1 MREIETEITRARRQR
16 KRQLILS
23 VFMIVLLLGSTAGY
37 AISLIGNDDGT
48 TQDKSGKPYFDG
60 SSWVVPYGS
69 LSFNV
74 QSSPDEAKNVLI
86 EGDITSSL
94 YAGRAVYL
102 AVESPVLK
110 QQVGEVLSA
119 FAQRVQEAC
128 YGSCDSPDLP
138 EKTCNEPLVVWR
150 AADTNRVYRNASCVF
165 IEGDYAAVDAFVY
178 RILGYRELN

>member
-1 MREIETEITRARRQR
+1 
-16 KRQLILS
+16 
-23 VFMIVLLLGSTAGY
+23 MIVLLLGSTAGY

-48 TQDKSGKPYFDG
+48 TQNQNQEIKPYFDG

-69 LSFNV
+69 LSFNL
-74 QSSPDEAKNVLI
+74 QSSPDEARKVLI
-86 EGDITSSL
+86 EGEISSSL

-110 QQVGEVLSA
+110 QQIGEVLSA

-138 EKTCNEPLVVWR
+138 EKTCDDSLVVWR
-150 AADTNRVYRNASCVF
+150 ASDTNRIYRNASCVF
-165 IEGDYAAVDAFVY
+165 IEGDYTAVDAFAY
-178 RILGYRELN
+178 RVLGYV